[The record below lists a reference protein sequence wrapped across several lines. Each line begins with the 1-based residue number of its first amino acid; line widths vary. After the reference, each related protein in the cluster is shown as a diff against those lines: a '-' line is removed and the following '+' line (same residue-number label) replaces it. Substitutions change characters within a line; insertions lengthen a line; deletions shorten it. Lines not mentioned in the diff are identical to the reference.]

1 MEKKEGYS
9 VKRYEYLTLIYY
21 TTPLAGSAVDVARKL
36 TGDLKI
42 LGPQGWL
49 LTDVV
54 DGYIAVLAREL
65 PEDGRLLPQIDSNRL
80 RGDLLEG

>member
-42 LGPQGWL
+42 LGPQG
-49 LTDVV
+49 
-54 DGYIAVLAREL
+54 
-65 PEDGRLLPQIDSNRL
+65 
-80 RGDLLEG
+80 